1 MRPRARIAVALAL
14 VAAWAAPAPAQDAT
28 PQAQGG
34 GSSPTD
40 PPLVVND
47 PTYLETPPFPGSPWD
62 AVRVHFQSLF
72 IPGAELG
79 PGETTLY
86 RPELRARVTAPIT
99 DRLVTRV
106 SVLGG
111 MGRYQFDGPD
121 AFQYG
126 GSSLTGDSLDLY
138 QTRLSGEA
146 AWRVNETGSFWLR
159 EGEVW
164 SLLGGVVGAS
174 DFESGAFDD
183 GLTGGARFAVGYEL
197 PERLRFAAGVS
208 VDTSLAEGGVGVSP
222 TGSFEWSVSDRLTLR
237 NHGLGLQV
245 EYRVTPSVELF
256 AKGFRTTQQYH
267 LDGVNSVP
275 GDLTFEDRQIL
286 AGGGLEWRVF
296 RSLRVNAEAGAVS
309 WRRVRVREDDL
320 GTLVAHRAD
329 PSAYFELRLEVR
341 PRAFRQVAPVAAG
354 AP

>member
-1 MRPRARIAVALAL
+1 MRPRVRMAVALAL
-14 VAAWAAPAPAQDAT
+14 AGLWAAAAPAEDAAPPQTAPAQE
-28 PQAQGG
+28 P
-34 GSSPTD
+34 
-40 PPLVVND
+40 VVDD
-47 PTYLETPPFPGSPWD
+47 PTYLETPPFPGSAWD
-62 AVRVHFQSLF
+62 SVRLHFQSLF
-72 IPGAELG
+72 IPVAELG

-86 RPELRARVTAPIT
+86 RPELRARVTAPVSE
-99 DRLVTRV
+99 RVVARV
-106 SVLGG
+106 SALGG

-126 GSSLTGDSLDLY
+126 GASLTGDSLDLY
-138 QTRLSGEA
+138 QTRLIAEA
-146 AWRVNETGSFWLR
+146 AWRVNEAGSSLLR

-183 GLTGGARFAVGYEL
+183 GLTGGVRLAVGYEV
-197 PERLRFAAGVS
+197 PDRLRFAAGVS

-237 NHGLGLQV
+237 NHGLGLQL
-245 EYRVTPSVELF
+245 EYRVTPAVEVF
-256 AKGFRTTQQYH
+256 AKGFRATQHYH
-267 LDGVNSVP
+267 LGHVSAAP
-275 GDLTFEDRQIL
+275 GGDLTFEDRQIL
-286 AGGGLEWRVF
+286 AGAGLEWRVF

-320 GTLVAHRAD
+320 GTLVSHRAD

-341 PRAFRQVAPVAAG
+341 P
-354 AP
+354 